1 LTTIETRPP
10 DDQYSFKL
18 RGIVPS
24 VLGQKGGMVGVAEA
38 IPGVSFDAPLIPHKL
53 LLSESFQY
61 E

>member
-1 LTTIETRPP
+1 MTSTA
-10 DDQYSFKL
+10 SKL

-24 VLGQKGGMVGVAEA
+24 VLGKKKGGMVGVAEA

-61 E
+61 EMKRRR